1 MENGPFEDVFPIENG
16 DFPWLCEFTRGYDL
30 WKSWQLFKET
40 VLNGPTSCFLHNF
53 WLRLFLRR
61 VRCKRSQ
68 GDIDVNIDVSWIIM
82 ASLFLDE
89 QCS

>member
-1 MENGPFEDVFPIENG
+1 MEVLATFQGNSSERTN
-16 DFPWLCEFTRGYDL
+16 LL
-30 WKSWQLFKET
+30 LFAQ
-40 VLNGPTSCFLHNF
+40 F

>member
-16 DFPWLCEFTRGYDL
+16 YDYDL
-30 WKSWQLFKET
+30 CKSWQLFKAT

>member
-1 MENGPFEDVFPIENG
+1 MEVLATFQGNSSEQTN
-16 DFPWLCEFTRGYDL
+16 LL
-30 WKSWQLFKET
+30 LFA
-40 VLNGPTSCFLHNF
+40 PF

-82 ASLFLDE
+82 AS
-89 QCS
+89 